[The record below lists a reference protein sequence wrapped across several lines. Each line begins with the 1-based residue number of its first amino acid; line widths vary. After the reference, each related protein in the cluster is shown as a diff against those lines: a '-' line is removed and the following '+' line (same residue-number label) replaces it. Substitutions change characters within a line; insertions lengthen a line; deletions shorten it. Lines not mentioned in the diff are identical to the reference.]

1 MGSPRI
7 GFMPFSLP
15 ERLLAAAV
23 LLATLAGCC
32 SVRLLNAYVPTHALQ
47 VRDDVAYG
55 THPRQRLDIYR
66 PRDVAEARPVV
77 VFFYGGAWRSGN
89 RASYL
94 FLAEALTSRGFVVV
108 VPDYRLYPEV
118 TFPAFVEDAA
128 AAVAWTARHAGEFG
142 GDPQRLFVMGHSA
155 GAHLAA
161 MISLDGRFL
170 AAQDLSP
177 ASIAGFIGLAGP
189 YDFLPLTT
197 ERLQRTF
204 PEETRARSQP
214 IDFVAANAPRALL
227 ATGENDTTVRPGNSQ
242 RLAARLRAAGVEVRE
257 LSYPDYTHISIVT
270 RLAAPLR
277 VGGALLDE
285 IERFVRG
292 EASCAR

>member
-1 MGSPRI
+1 MASHLLG
-7 GFMPFSLP
+7 
-15 ERLLAAAV
+15 RLLAAA
-23 LLATLAGCC
+23 LLAALAGC
-32 SVRLLNAYVPTHALQ
+32 SPVRLLNDFVPTHALQ
-47 VRDDVAYG
+47 VRGDVAYG
-55 THPRQRLDIYR
+55 GHPRQRLDVYT
-66 PRDVAEARPVV
+66 PRDAPDARPVV
-77 VFFYGGAWRSGN
+77 VFFYGGYWRSGS
-89 RASYL
+89 RANYL

-108 VPDYRLYPEV
+108 VPDYRLHPEV

-128 AAVAWTARHAGEFG
+128 AAVAWTARHAAEFG
-142 GDPQRLFVMGHSA
+142 GDPQHLFVMGHSA

-161 MISLDGRFL
+161 MVSLDARFL

-177 ASIAGFIGLAGP
+177 AAIAGFIGLAGP

-197 ERLQRTF
+197 ERLQRIF

-214 IDFVAANAPRALL
+214 IDFVSANAPRALL
-227 ATGENDTTVRPGNSQ
+227 VTGDSDTTVRPGNTQ
-242 RLAARLRAAGVEVRE
+242 RLAARLRAAGVAVRE
-257 LSYPDYTHISIVT
+257 VSYPDEGHITIVT

-292 EASCAR
+292 EASLAR